1 VPRQQSPVLMRRASA
16 EGALVE
22 DHWLTRR
29 TSRELRAALVGEAPK
44 AFGFVTWRAAAQ
56 AG

>member
-1 VPRQQSPVLMRRASA
+1 MRRASA